1 MKLTAFR
8 IYRYKSILDS
18 GWIEVSPLTA
28 LVGKNES
35 GKTTVLKALHKFNPY
50 DLEPYDLER
59 EWPRSQ
65 RKGRTE
71 NQGVVSTR
79 FTLSTEES
87 EQILTLSDSTSLP
100 SELVVTRDYK

>member
-50 DLEPYDLER
+50 DLYSKGHDRPKLKEVKPYYDDLIAEFF
-59 EWPRSQ
+59 PA
-65 RKGRTE
+65 
-71 NQGVVSTR
+71 
-79 FTLSTEES
+79 
-87 EQILTLSDSTSLP
+87 QIDW
-100 SELVVTRDYK
+100 